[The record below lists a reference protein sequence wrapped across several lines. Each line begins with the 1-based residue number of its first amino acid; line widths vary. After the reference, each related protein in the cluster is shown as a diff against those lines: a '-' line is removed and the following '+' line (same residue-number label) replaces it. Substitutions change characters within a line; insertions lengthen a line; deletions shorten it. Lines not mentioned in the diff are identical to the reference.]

1 MGILGPGVGHTTLG
15 NDGAEQ
21 RVGQHIHPW
30 RRRHL
35 TLDSR
40 NHVFAPIRG
49 ESAQPIIEN
58 KIAFRQLGDRRG
70 YGAMGTGWC
79 QSRHRYFQTTAPVDL
94 VCQCPF
100 SIGDDNVSNR
110 LNQDAV
116 FF

>member
-1 MGILGPGVGHTTLG
+1 MGFWLK
-15 NDGAEQ
+15 AKK
-21 RVGQHIHPW
+21 HIHPW

-35 TLDSR
+35 TFGQSKSR
-40 NHVFAPIRG
+40 IRAHQG
-49 ESAQPIIEN
+49 ESALPIIEN
-58 KIAFRQLGDRRG
+58 KIAFRQFGDRRG
-70 YGAMGTGWC
+70 YGAMGTKLV
-79 QSRHRYFQTTAPVDL
+79 SVAAPLFQTTVPVDL